1 MHKALNSPYAL
12 RNVYKPTALRNHN
25 AVKRASVI
33 GIILGASLISLWLL
47 LAWLGKTEPNYRQPE
62 PGLRYGIPN
71 EIKQTNSAP
80 RIYQPSRFADGELST
95 YKIKLFGLP
104 IGKCTFKAQ
113 LVDQNATSQWH
124 FEMHAGANGLPV
136 QYDARSIV
144 NGAFTH
150 SIEYH
155 TVQKDRASRKVDLT
169 FDEKTH
175 KVKRLLNGNPNG
187 ETATEKNTLDPLSII
202 FKFREMD
209 LDQPGE
215 VQSHVS
221 DGKKTFP
228 AKITVIGK
236 EEIEI
241 GDQTYQAILVEP
253 DLGEMRGVFNKD
265 PDAKMH
271 IWLSDDAH
279 RVPLCIKTKI
289 SIGRFTME
297 LEKYD
302 RPD

>member
-1 MHKALNSPYAL
+1 MRS
-12 RNVYKPTALRNHN
+12 VYKLTALDNPETM
-25 AVKRASVI
+25 KRASVI
-33 GIILGASLISLWLL
+33 GIILGVSVISFWLL
-47 LAWLGKTEPNYRQPE
+47 FAWLGKTESDYCQPA
-62 PGLRYGIPN
+62 PGVRYGIPN
-71 EIKQTNSAP
+71 EIKRTNSTP
-80 RIYQPSRFADGELST
+80 KIYQPSRFADGELST
-95 YKIKLFGLP
+95 YKIKLFVLP
-104 IGKCTFKAQ
+104 IGKCTFSTK
-113 LVDQNATSQWH
+113 LVDQNATPQWH

-150 SIEYH
+150 SVEYH

-236 EEIEI
+236 EEIKI
-241 GDQTYQAILVEP
+241 GDQTYQSILVEP

-265 PDAKMH
+265 PDAKMQ

-279 RVPLCIKTKI
+279 RVPLRIKTKI

-302 RPD
+302 RPE

>member
-1 MHKALNSPYAL
+1 MLS
-12 RNVYKPTALRNHN
+12 VYKPTVPRNHDV
-25 AVKRASVI
+25 VKRASLI
-33 GIILGASLISLWLL
+33 GIILGASVISLWLL
-47 LAWLGKTEPNYRQPE
+47 LAWLGKTESNYRQPE
-62 PGLRYGIPN
+62 PGARYGIPN
-71 EIKQTNSAP
+71 KIKQTNSTP
-80 RIYQPSRFADGELST
+80 RVYQPTRFADGELST
-95 YKIKLFGLP
+95 YKIKLFALP
-104 IGKCTFKAQ
+104 IGKCTFSAK

-124 FEMHAGANGLPV
+124 FEMHAGANGLPI

-144 NGAFTH
+144 NADFTH

-155 TVQKDRASRKVDLT
+155 TVQKDRASRKVDLA
-169 FDEKTH
+169 FDEKTQR
-175 KVKRLLNGNPNG
+175 VKRLLNDNPNG
-187 ETATEKNTLDPLSII
+187 EIDTEENTLDPLSII

-215 VQSHVS
+215 VQNHVS

-236 EEIEI
+236 EEIKI
-241 GDQTYQAILVEP
+241 GDQIYQAILVEP

-265 PDAKMH
+265 PDAKMQ

-279 RVPLCIKTKI
+279 RVPLRIKTKI

-297 LEKYD
+297 LEKYG
-302 RPD
+302 RPE

>member
-1 MHKALNSPYAL
+1 
-12 RNVYKPTALRNHN
+12 
-25 AVKRASVI
+25 
-33 GIILGASLISLWLL
+33 
-47 LAWLGKTEPNYRQPE
+47 
-62 PGLRYGIPN
+62 
-71 EIKQTNSAP
+71 
-80 RIYQPSRFADGELST
+80 
-95 YKIKLFGLP
+95 
-104 IGKCTFKAQ
+104 
-113 LVDQNATSQWH
+113 
-124 FEMHAGANGLPV
+124 MHAGANGLPV

-236 EEIEI
+236 EEIKI
-241 GDQTYQAILVEP
+241 GDQTYQSILVEP

-265 PDAKMH
+265 PDATYGATTGALKELASNAVGFLKDTSPQNPPKDVAG
-271 IWLSDDAH
+271 WYPVRLLCGDSDTFLGAFQY
-279 RVPLCIKTKI
+279 T
-289 SIGRFTME
+289 GTRF
-297 LEKYD
+297 L
-302 RPD
+302 